1 GPVRSAP
8 GRHGRCRLAGRP
20 ALPPAGQPRDPAAPR
35 RSGDG
40 RCDDHRL
47 LAPHAGS
54 EAGSPPRAGG
64 GPGSDRRLR
73 DRLADPQRPLDLAH
87 PPGRESYGTTRASAV
102 AARLMDRYYVAVAG
116 IALISPVLDFGT
128 LRFTAGN
135 DRPYVHYLPTY
146 AAIAHAHGKH
156 SGRLLQ
162 DVVDEAEAF
171 AEQEYPGLLAAGLR

>member
-1 GPVRSAP
+1 MTTGYSRPTP
-8 GRHGRCRLAGRP
+8 GAKPDRHHGLEADRDLIAAFVIDWLTRNDRWTSPIHLAG
-20 ALPPAGQPRDPAAPR
+20 
-35 RSGDG
+35 
-40 RCDDHRL
+40 
-47 LAPHAGS
+47 
-54 EAGSPPRAGG
+54 
-64 GPGSDRRLR
+64 
-73 DRLADPQRPLDLAH
+73 
-87 PPGRESYGTTRASAV
+87 ESYGTTRASAV

-128 LRFTAGN
+128 LRFTAGH

-171 AEQEYPGLLAAGLR
+171 AEQEYPGLRSEERRVGKGRRTETCARDERRKSRGG